1 MLLQLLFR
9 VTKTIAPSRP
19 ISLKPN
25 LSAYSPLKIL
35 RLTSIAETPVQL
47 RAEVSRWL
55 TLTTAKPKPSPA
67 AAAQAVV
74 TASSSFASKMLAA
87 FSSKSSTP
95 APPPPSATPTPPPP
109 TKDPFSLLA
118 VTLFLRVVSGSMKVS
133 PSSSFSAEMVR
144 ATKKAL
150 PSATAYSLIWT
161 GKDEFDA
168 THGDRTVKNQEE
180 EDARRVFAGL
190 LSDLDSNG
198 RVFIGFPTF
207 QTTGCAASIAA
218 RLVSTVE
225 RESIDFQAR
234 YVADWNK
241 ELLAMGGIV
250 ARSVY
255 EEEMEEI
262 KKLYKEDSS
271 EEQKKKL
278 QERALHLM
286 R

>member
-1 MLLQLLFR
+1 
-9 VTKTIAPSRP
+9 
-19 ISLKPN
+19 
-25 LSAYSPLKIL
+25 
-35 RLTSIAETPVQL
+35 
-47 RAEVSRWL
+47 
-55 TLTTAKPKPSPA
+55 
-67 AAAQAVV
+67 
-74 TASSSFASKMLAA
+74 
-87 FSSKSSTP
+87 
-95 APPPPSATPTPPPP
+95 
-109 TKDPFSLLA
+109 
-118 VTLFLRVVSGSMKVS
+118 MKVS
-133 PSSSFSAEMVR
+133 PSSSFAAEMVR

-150 PSATAYSLIWT
+150 PSTTAYSLIWT

-190 LSDLDSNG
+190 LGEFESNG
-198 RVFIGFPTF
+198 RVFIGFPTY

-218 RLVSTVE
+218 RLVTTVE
-225 RESIDFQAR
+225 REAVDLQSR

-262 KKLYKEDSS
+262 KKLYKADLE